1 MKNSTEIICILDK
14 SGSMQSI
21 KNDIIGS
28 FNSFIESQKN
38 EPGEAK
44 LTLAT
49 FSGERSYSIER
60 KVTTIYDSIN
70 LVDVPELNEL
80 NYRCDGGTPLHDAV
94 CATIDRVGY
103 NLSILPE
110 DERPDKVL
118 VVIITD
124 GEENASSKYIST
136 DTKNRIQHQTD
147 NYAWQFIFMGA
158 NQDAVTAANEIGI
171 SSGNAMY
178 FSGSGVSAKKSFD
191 NLDKVMSRTR
201 SYDNAT
207 YLSNM
212 KSSLLADEIDA
223 RDESDKK

>member
-1 MKNSTEIICILDK
+1 MKNATEIICILDK

-21 KNDIIGS
+21 KRDIIGS
-28 FNSFIESQKN
+28 FNEFIASQKN

-44 LTLAT
+44 ITLVT
-49 FSGERSYSIER
+49 FSGERTWSVER
-60 KVTTIYDSIN
+60 KVTTVYDSVN
-70 LVDVPELNEL
+70 LNDVSELTEST
-80 NYRCDGGTPLHDAV
+80 YRCDGGTPLHDAV
-94 CATIDRVGY
+94 CTTIDRVGY
-103 NLSILPE
+103 NLSILAE

-124 GEENASSKYIST
+124 GEENTSST
-136 DTKNRIQHQTD
+136 FTGNDTKSRIQHQTE

-158 NQDAVTAANEIGI
+158 NQDAVTAATEIGI

-178 FSGSGVSAKKSFD
+178 FSGSGASAKKSFS
-191 NLDKVMSRTR
+191 NLDKVMARTR

-207 YLSNM
+207 YLANMSN
-212 KSSLLADEIDA
+212 SLLADEIDA